1 MSNRITLG
9 VNGDT
14 NLIKSRLYNHP
25 KCVFP
30 ISITKDRDEQTITY
44 IHFDPT
50 DDIFVLDQYVNV
62 LSEYMIERYE
72 TRILKRILDEE
83 YGYLSPLKKRE
94 LLKNISRF
102 TDDPEFGYEA
112 RKRAI
117 ILSIYDYLKED
128 KTMLIDG
135 FVSFRL
141 KEYEL
146 LLCKMTERFIDQYT
160 AQKEYEEF
168 IELLKYFVNVQGMR
182 PENVQ
187 ICVKEKD
194 GYRILNESGS
204 DITEKCFADF
214 LEGECLLTEEM
225 YDDLLIS
232 ILITLAPKNILVHGS
247 ENIKNKELFKTIT
260 RVFDGNIHYCAGC
273 ALCKE

>member
-1 MSNRITLG
+1 MSSRITLG

-50 DDIFVLDQYVNV
+50 DDMFILDQYVNV
-62 LSEYMIERYE
+62 LAEYMIERYE
-72 TRILKRILDEE
+72 TKLLKRILEE
-83 YGYLSPLKKRE
+83 DYSDLSSLKKRE

-117 ILSIYDYLKED
+117 ALSVYDYLKED
-128 KTMLIDG
+128 RTMLIDG

-146 LLCKMTERFIDQYT
+146 LLYKMTERFIEQYT

-168 IELLKYFVNVQGMR
+168 IGLLKYFVNVQSVR
-182 PENVQ
+182 PEMVQ
-187 ICVKEKD
+187 ICVKEKE
-194 GYRILNESGS
+194 GYRILNESGT

-214 LEGECLLTEEM
+214 LEGEFLLTEET

-232 ILITLAPKNILVHGS
+232 ILITLAPKNITVHGS
-247 ENIKNKELFKTIT
+247 ENIKNKELFKTIKS
-260 RVFDGNIHYCAGC
+260 VFAGNIHDCAGC
-273 ALCKE
+273 PFCKE